1 MLNKL
6 DPLEKLENWIVEKFS
21 RIQNKNIN
29 PLISKEAPLRK
40 GIELSV
46 NKIINIIINKKNKYL
61 KHERLDSTMTKCE
74 STKKK
79 FEQQLS

>member
-46 NKIINIIINKKNKYL
+46 SKIINIIIIFIKISKKVISFIIYY
-61 KHERLDSTMTKCE
+61 
-74 STKKK
+74 KKTNFYK
-79 FEQQLS
+79 NN